1 MTGSVYVALSA
12 LISGASS
19 ILAWAHV
26 QRVTRV
32 VRADL
37 DSVAGSLK
45 RLPPLERPQTLLDRS
60 SPGSFEHELA
70 SCALAAPDDE
80 ARVAAINLSL
90 SEVEHALGERARWPS
105 AALRIA
111 LLGAGLC
118 AFLAYVSDPGQVR
131 SPLGAL
137 AVGALGALSSA
148 QARRSATQQADHRR
162 RAIDAL
168 VTAAFALPLEPRGAP
183 LSPLSR
189 ARRRRGPSAR

>member
-1 MTGSVYVALSA
+1 MTGAVYVALSA
-12 LISGASS
+12 VISGASS

-26 QRVTRV
+26 QRVARA

-37 DSVAGSLK
+37 DSVAASLK
-45 RLPPLERPQTLLDRS
+45 RVPPLERSRALLDRS
-60 SPGSFEHELA
+60 TPGSFEHELA
-70 SCALAAPDDE
+70 SCALAAPNDE

-90 SEVEHALGERARWPS
+90 SEVEHALAERATWPS
-105 AALRIA
+105 AGLRIA

-118 AFLAYVSDPGQVR
+118 AFLAYVDEPGQLR
-131 SPLGAL
+131 SALGAL

-148 QARRSATQQADHRR
+148 QARRSATQQAEHQR

-183 LSPLSR
+183 LPPLSR
-189 ARRRRGPSAR
+189 ARRRCGPRAR